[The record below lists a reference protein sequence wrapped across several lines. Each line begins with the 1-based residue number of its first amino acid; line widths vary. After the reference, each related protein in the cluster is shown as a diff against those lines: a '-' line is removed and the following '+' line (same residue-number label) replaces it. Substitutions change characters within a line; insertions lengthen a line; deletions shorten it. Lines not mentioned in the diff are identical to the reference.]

1 MVVVCRSWLLDVR
14 VCKSIARRRRGVVYG
29 SGLSLSFRC
38 FPFALLWSRHLASSL
53 VCCPLPEVSD
63 GLRQLLDE
71 LRGSQLSGSQRLGLA
86 SHRIPYGLVV
96 LGLRTPF
103 FEFQHPSAW
112 FLVI

>member
-14 VCKSIARRRRGVVYG
+14 VCKSVARRRRGVVYG

-38 FPFALLWSRHLASSL
+38 FPFALLWSRHL
-53 VCCPLPEVSD
+53 VSD

-96 LGLRTPF
+96 LGLRTPC